1 MNKMNKNT
9 MLIVAVLLIIVAL
22 GSGFFAGMQYQKSQ
36 NPFANA
42 GGGQYANRNF
52 GAGAAG
58 GQGFAGRGTGAGG
71 GQRFTPVR
79 GQILSLGSNTLTV
92 KQQDGTTKIVVI
104 GTSTTFVNT
113 QKAAISDLKTGDT
126 VMVVGGANS
135 DGSITASDIQINPV
149 QLRPSGVPPQGQGN

>member
-22 GSGFFAGMQYQKSQ
+22 GGGFFAGMQYQKSQ
-36 NPFANA
+36 NPFQNAAA
-42 GGGQYANRNF
+42 GGGQFANRNF
-52 GAGAAG
+52 GAGG
-58 GQGFAGRGTGAGG
+58 GQGLAGRGAG

-135 DGSITASDIQINPV
+135 DGSITATDIQINPV
-149 QLRPSGVPPQGQGN
+149 QIRPSGVPGQAQGN